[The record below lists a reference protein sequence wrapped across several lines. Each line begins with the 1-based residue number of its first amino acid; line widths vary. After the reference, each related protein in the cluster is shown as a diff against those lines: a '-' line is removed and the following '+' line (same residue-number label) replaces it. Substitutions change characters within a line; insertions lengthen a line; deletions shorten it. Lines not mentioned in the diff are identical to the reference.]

1 MLAQDISTEYRIAL
15 PPWVRDELADVPGEI
30 PEVDDRM
37 RLVHRLADR
46 NWREGNGGPFAALV
60 AESETGR
67 IVSVGVNVVLASGVS
82 SGHAE
87 VVALGLAQARRATW
101 DLGGA
106 GQPAHELVVNWRP
119 CIQCYGA
126 AMWSGVRTLVVA
138 GEGPELEEI
147 TTFDEGPLGADWAE
161 QFERRGIRV
170 VRDVLREEALGVF
183 RNYRAAVDAEALTVY
198 NARQGAVAGDTAA
211 GTGAGTGADTAADT
225 AADTEGIA

>member
-1 MLAQDISTEYRIAL
+1 MLAEHISTEYRIGL
-15 PPWVRDELADVPGEI
+15 PPWVRDELADVPDLV
-30 PEVDDRM
+30 PDRDDRM

-87 VVALGLAQARRATW
+87 VVALGLAQARRGAW

-106 GQPAHELVVNWRP
+106 ALPAHELVVNWRP

-126 AMWSGVRTLVVA
+126 TMWSGVRTLVVA

-147 TTFDEGPLGADWAE
+147 TTFDEGPLGDDWAE

-170 VRDVLREEALGVF
+170 VKDVLREEALGVF
-183 RNYRAAVDAEALTVY
+183 RAYRAGVDSGGLTVY
-198 NARQGAVAGDTAA
+198 NARQGAP
-211 GTGAGTGADTAADT
+211 
-225 AADTEGIA
+225 EGIA